1 MPVTSKGIDC
11 GSSISPQG
19 WRELADSI
27 GLSRREVAVV
37 QGVLADLHDGKIA
50 ATLGLSQHTVHTYL
64 KRIRAKLGV
73 SSRVRLVERIL
84 AENWAL
90 IARRSP
96 PPKTSPE
103 WATKR
108 RLSPRRGD

>member
-1 MPVTSKGIDC
+1 M
-11 GSSISPQG
+11 
-19 WRELADSI
+19 ADSI

-37 QGVLADLHDGKIA
+37 QGVLADLHDGEIA

-84 AENWAL
+84 AENWTL

-96 PPKTSPE
+96 SKNVARMGDKKTPL
-103 WATKR
+103 AAKR
-108 RLSPRRGD
+108 